1 MRIVVVMRVR
11 LTRSGS
17 WAWLIASITG
27 LAVGG
32 ICWLVGDRSTADT
45 TWAAVAALAL
55 GPLVVQVARSL
66 LRREPGVDV
75 IALLALTGSLALAE
89 YLAGAVIAVML
100 TGGRVLERSAT
111 ARARRSLS
119 ALLEQAPAVVHRQ
132 ENGHLT
138 SPPLESVQPGELL
151 LVKPGER
158 VPVDGTVVGSP
169 AVLDESALTGESV
182 LVEREVGDPIRSGA
196 INAGGPIDLHA
207 TTTAAESTYAGIV
220 RLVAEAEKD
229 KAPFVRLADRYALVF
244 LPLTLAIAGAAWA
257 ASGQAVRALA
267 VLVVATPCPLILAA
281 PVAIVSGIAR
291 AAGRGVILKGGGALE
306 TLGRVRILLFDKTGT
321 LTSGH
326 PRVTGVETPG
336 DPNELVRL
344 AASVDQVSPHVLASA
359 VVRAASERKVELDRP
374 GEVAEDP
381 GQGVRGRV
389 DGHEVAVGR
398 ADWVAP
404 TEPLP
409 EWARRVRDRTS
420 YAGLATIFV
429 ALDGQLAGVLVVD
442 DPIRADTPRT
452 LRALRREGVERIVM
466 VTGDHSSV
474 ADTVGAA
481 LGVDTV
487 LADRA
492 PAEKVEAVREERA
505 DGVTAMVG
513 DGVNDAPALATAD
526 IGVALGARGSTAS
539 SEAADVV
546 IVPDRLDRLVD
557 GLATARRSRGIAL
570 QSVVVGMGLSLVA
583 MVVATTGVLAPV
595 VGAVT
600 QEVIDVVVILNALR
614 ALGGTARPAPGY
626 EAVALGQRLTSEHLE
641 LISVVEQC
649 RSVADRLDLLSP
661 VERLAQVN
669 QLYEAVHDR
678 LLPHEKVEETRLYPL
693 MAELLGGEDPTGT
706 MSRAHVEIAHLS
718 RLLGQLLS
726 EAKVDGFP
734 DGDLPELRRVL
745 YGLHAVLRLH
755 FAQEDEAYLSLLQDS
770 DGKAGESTRAADR
783 QA

>member
-1 MRIVVVMRVR
+1 
-11 LTRSGS
+11 
-17 WAWLIASITG
+17 
-27 LAVGG
+27 
-32 ICWLVGDRSTADT
+32 
-45 TWAAVAALAL
+45 
-55 GPLVVQVARSL
+55 
-66 LRREPGVDV
+66 
-75 IALLALTGSLALAE
+75 
-89 YLAGAVIAVML
+89 
-100 TGGRVLERSAT
+100 
-111 ARARRSLS
+111 
-119 ALLEQAPAVVHRQ
+119 
-132 ENGHLT
+132 
-138 SPPLESVQPGELL
+138 
-151 LVKPGER
+151 
-158 VPVDGTVVGSP
+158 
-169 AVLDESALTGESV
+169 
-182 LVEREVGDPIRSGA
+182 
-196 INAGGPIDLHA
+196 
-207 TTTAAESTYAGIV
+207 
-220 RLVAEAEKD
+220 
-229 KAPFVRLADRYALVF
+229 
-244 LPLTLAIAGAAWA
+244 
-257 ASGQAVRALA
+257 

-291 AAGRGVILKGGGALE
+291 AARRGVIMKGGGALE

-359 VVRAASERKVELDRP
+359 VVRAASERTVELDRP
-374 GEVAEDP
+374 TEVHEDP

-389 DGHEVAVGR
+389 AGHEVAVGR
-398 ADWVAP
+398 ADFVAP

-409 EWARRVRDRTS
+409 EWARRVRDRIS

-429 ALDGQLAGVLVVD
+429 AADGQLAGVLVVD

-452 LRALRREGVERIVM
+452 LRALRREGIERIVM

-505 DGVTAMVG
+505 GGVTAMVG

-526 IGVALGARGSTAS
+526 VGVALGARGSTAS

-557 GLATARRSRGIAL
+557 GVATARRTRGIAL

-614 ALGGTARPAPGY
+614 ALGGPARPPPGT
-626 EAVALGQRLTSEHLE
+626 EAVALGQRLSSEHLE
-641 LISVVEQC
+641 LISVVEEC
-649 RSVADRLDLLSP
+649 RSSADRLDLLGP
-661 VERLAQVN
+661 AERLVQVSR
-669 QLYEAVHDR
+669 LYEAVHDR

-706 MSRAHVEIAHLS
+706 MSRAHVEIAHLT

-726 EAKVDGFP
+726 EAEADGFS
-734 DGDLPELRRVL
+734 DSDLPELRRVL

-770 DGKAGESTRAADR
+770 DGEAAQVARAADR
-783 QA
+783 QT

>member
-1 MRIVVVMRVR
+1 MRIVVTMRVR

-66 LRREPGVDV
+66 LRREPGVDI
-75 IALLALTGSLALAE
+75 IALLALIGSLALAE

-119 ALLEQAPAVVHRQ
+119 ALLEQAPAIVHRQ
-132 ENGHLT
+132 EDGRLI
-138 SPPLESVQPGELL
+138 SPPLESVQPGDLL

-207 TTTAAESTYAGIV
+207 TATAAESTYAGIV

-229 KAPFVRLADRYALVF
+229 KAPFIRLADRYALVF
-244 LPLTLAIAGAAWA
+244 LPLTLAIAGVAWA
-257 ASGQAVRALA
+257 VSGQAVRALA

-291 AAGRGVILKGGGALE
+291 AARRGVILKGGGALE

-336 DPNELVRL
+336 DPTDLVRL

-374 GEVAEDP
+374 TEVHEDP

-389 DGHEVAVGR
+389 DVHEVAVGR

-429 ALDGQLAGVLVVD
+429 AVDGQLAGVLVVD
-442 DPIRADTPRT
+442 DPVRADTPRT
-452 LRALRREGVERIVM
+452 LRALRREGIERIVM

-505 DGVTAMVG
+505 GGVTAMVG

-557 GLATARRSRGIAL
+557 GVATARRTRGIAL

-614 ALGGTARPAPGY
+614 ALGGPARPAPGS

-649 RSVADRLDLLSP
+649 RSTADRLDLLSP
-661 VERLAQVN
+661 AERLVQVSR
-669 QLYEAVHDR
+669 LYEAVHDR

-706 MSRAHVEIAHLS
+706 MSRAHGEIAHLT

-726 EAKVDGFP
+726 EAKADGFP
-734 DGDLPELRRVL
+734 EGDLPELRRVL

>member
-1 MRIVVVMRVR
+1 MTSAIAATRVR

-17 WAWLIASITG
+17 WAWLIASIAG

-66 LRREPGVDV
+66 LRREPGVDI
-75 IALLALTGSLALAE
+75 IALLALAGSLALAE

-132 ENGHLT
+132 QNGQLT
-138 SPPLESVQPGELL
+138 SPPLDSVQPGDLL

-169 AVLDESALTGESV
+169 AVVDESALTGESV

-220 RLVAEAEKD
+220 RLVAEAEED

-291 AAGRGVILKGGGALE
+291 AARRGVIMKGGGVLE
-306 TLGRVRILLFDKTGT
+306 TLGRVRILAFDKTGT

-336 DPNELVRL
+336 DPTELVRL
-344 AASVDQVSPHVLASA
+344 AASIDQVSPHVLASA

-374 GEVAEDP
+374 TEMAEDP

-389 DGHEVAVGR
+389 GGHLVAVGR

-420 YAGLATIFV
+420 YGGLATVFV
-429 ALDGQLAGVLVVD
+429 AVDGQLAGVLVID

-452 LRALRREGVERIVM
+452 LRALRREGIERIVM

-557 GLATARRSRGIAL
+557 GLATARRTRGIAL

-614 ALGGTARPAPGY
+614 ALAGPARPAPGS
-626 EAVALGQRLTSEHLE
+626 EAVALGQRLSSEHLE

-649 RSVADRLDLLSP
+649 RSVADRLDRLGPL
-661 VERLAQVN
+661 ERLGQVR
-669 QLYEAVHDR
+669 QVYEAVHDR
-678 LLPHEKVEETRLYPL
+678 LLPHEKVEETTLYPL

-706 MSRAHVEIAHLS
+706 MSRAHVEITHLT
-718 RLLGQLLS
+718 RILGQLLS
-726 EAKVDGFP
+726 EAKADGFSEA
-734 DGDLPELRRVL
+734 DLPELRRVL

-755 FAQEDEAYLSLLQDS
+755 FAQEDEAYLSLLQDA
-770 DGKAGESTRAADR
+770 DVHAAR
-783 QA
+783 SARSPHQT